1 LKGTRLNT
9 VKGLAVTEPTKFS
22 DIDGAN
28 ISPADYIEISG
39 TDHNGLKVGTARISG
54 IDNVTLDMTNSSED
68 QRTLTITYAGK
79 TKQITL
85 DARSYKDMDDVV
97 FSLNRELETAGL
109 GTEIE
114 AISDGDKSAVCHHQ
128 KAATE

>member
-39 TDHNGLKVGTARISG
+39 TDHNGLKVGTARI
-54 IDNVTLDMTNSSED
+54 I
-68 QRTLTITYAGK
+68 RY
-79 TKQITL
+79 
-85 DARSYKDMDDVV
+85 
-97 FSLNRELETAGL
+97 
-109 GTEIE
+109 
-114 AISDGDKSAVCHHQ
+114 
-128 KAATE
+128 